1 MDQIIRK
8 IIKLEEERLTLEEQ
22 LFMVSS
28 FNRMF
33 MIKHC
38 IEEIDDEIKRL
49 EQKKM
54 LIIRKGKRKV

>member
-33 MIKHC
+33 MIKHR